1 MSRTAAEFLQKHPV
15 LVKAIVLGYIVF
27 AGCFVFPIRS
37 EKFPLDFMGAYL
49 TAASYGI
56 IALSLAGV
64 YGPNKGP
71 AVYLRT
77 LVFTVLG
84 LLCRYFLE
92 YGEVSNTYNFTV
104 GNVALYLVLIP
115 LGTFL
120 AYYFIVRKL
129 LSEAK
134 RKETSGE

>member
-37 EKFPLDFMGAYL
+37 EKFPLDFMGVYL
-49 TAASYGI
+49 IAASYGI

>member
-15 LVKAIVLGYIVF
+15 LVKTVVLGYIVF
-27 AGCFVFPIRS
+27 AGCFVFPIS
-37 EKFPLDFMGAYL
+37 SKKFPLDFMGVYL
-49 TAASYGI
+49 TVASYGI

-104 GNVALYLVLIP
+104 GNVILYLVFIP

>member
-1 MSRTAAEFLQKHPV
+1 MSRAAAEFLQKHPV
-15 LVKAIVLGYIVF
+15 LVKTVVLGYIVF

-37 EKFPLDFMGAYL
+37 EKFPLDFMGVYL
-49 TAASYGI
+49 IAASYGI

-104 GNVALYLVLIP
+104 GNVILYLVLIP